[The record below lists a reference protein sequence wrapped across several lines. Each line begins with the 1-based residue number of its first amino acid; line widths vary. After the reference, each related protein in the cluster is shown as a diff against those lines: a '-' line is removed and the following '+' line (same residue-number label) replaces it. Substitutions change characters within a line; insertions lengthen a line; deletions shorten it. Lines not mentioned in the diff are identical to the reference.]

1 MQCPSKDSLAAAAVV
16 TSERG
21 EKKLHV
27 LNNRQPQ
34 KETIYWAED
43 ALLSWMN
50 KLRTSLE
57 SRLKCD
63 LCHDLQ
69 QFCLTA

>member
-21 EKKLHV
+21 ENKLHV
-27 LNNRQPQ
+27 LNRQPQ

-50 KLRTSLE
+50 KLRISLE
-57 SRLKCD
+57 SRLKRD
-63 LCHDLQ
+63 LCPDL
-69 QFCLTA
+69 